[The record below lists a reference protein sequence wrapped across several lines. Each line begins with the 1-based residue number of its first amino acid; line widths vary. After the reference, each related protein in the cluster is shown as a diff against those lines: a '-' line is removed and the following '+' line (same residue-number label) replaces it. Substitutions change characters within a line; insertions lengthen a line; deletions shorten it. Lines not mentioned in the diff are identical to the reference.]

1 MYKKGDGIAELF
13 CLLKLLL
20 FDVLITVAIVVVG
33 S

>member
-1 MYKKGDGIAELF
+1 MYKKDDGIAELF

-20 FDVLITVAIVVVG
+20 FDVLIAVVVG